1 MRSGCNFIAFSLTSL
16 CIFGCTNFPSFWFST
31 YTRMS
36 GQQWCHARP
45 SVNFAWTSDFFFL
58 LQALKLN
65 PSDTRF
71 FQMWTSCQLVQ
82 RIAVLSPFHPE
93 RSVKAVVFYEKKLA
107 APWPGT
113 LAASC
118 SGKLLQDIS
127 NFECWSI
134 WSTDEVR
141 DWNLKCGVLLR
152 FVRKST
158 VREYS
163 HLREWT
169 KIRILGIKLM
179 FSSCK
184 YQATCTSVLWRM

>member
-1 MRSGCNFIAFSLTSL
+1 MYIWVHQFSLLLVFHIDKDVRPAMMPCSV
-16 CIFGCTNFPSFWFST
+16 FSEFC
-31 YTRMS
+31 MDI
-36 GQQWCHARP
+36 WL
-45 SVNFAWTSDFFFL
+45 FFFL

-93 RSVKAVVFYEKKLA
+93 RLVEAVVFYEKKLA
-107 APWPGT
+107 ASWPGA

-118 SGKLLQDIS
+118 SSKLLQDIS

-152 FVRKST
+152 FDRKST

-163 HLREWT
+163 HLRKWT

-184 YQATCTSVLWRM
+184 Y